1 MTATL
6 RAPVH
11 GLPPGPR
18 LPVAVQTVLFG
29 KYRHRYL
36 PAMQRRYGDVF
47 TLRIAPHSRRLVMLS
62 RPDDIRTVFTGQPA
76 TFHAGEGNALLG
88 PIMGHHSVLLLDESE
103 HMRVRQP
110 LAPARRTSGRAR
122 PSRPVPGPTRQ
133 STATRAGCRR
143 RAAHRAVLARSP
155 PATDPCRL
163 PGSRV
168 LVDHPRWKTM
178 SPPKTDGGSG

>member
-36 PAMQRRYGDVF
+36 PAMQRRYGDAF

-103 HMRVRQP
+103 HMRVRQ
-110 LAPARRTSGRAR
+110 LLMPAFHG
-122 PSRPVPGPTRQ
+122 
-133 STATRAGCRR
+133 
-143 RAAHRAVLARSP
+143 AALR
-155 PATDPCRL
+155 
-163 PGSRV
+163 G
-168 LVDHPRWKTM
+168 
-178 SPPKTDGGSG
+178 